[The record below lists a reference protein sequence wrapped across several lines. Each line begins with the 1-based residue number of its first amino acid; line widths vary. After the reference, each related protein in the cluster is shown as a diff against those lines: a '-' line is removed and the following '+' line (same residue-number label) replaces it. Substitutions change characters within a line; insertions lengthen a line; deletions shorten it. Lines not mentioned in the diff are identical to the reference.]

1 MLLLPSMP
9 EPPWQLHPGLARAR
23 LWLGALACLAAVAGA
38 ALVGAQLLGTL
49 VQVGAPRATVA
60 SAVRA
65 AQPFAKC

>member
-1 MLLLPSMP
+1 MTLRTSFMS
-9 EPPWQLHPGLARAR
+9 
-23 LWLGALACLAAVAGA
+23 AVAGA